1 MAKHRLF
8 RKLTLR
14 KEALLIPLFLM
25 GLAVLTALTTY
36 LTQDEKTGRE
46 ALVEN
51 SIYNGGPS
59 GYKAW
64 FLTAQKAGLPV
75 KVWESGFDELNT
87 LPLPSTVL
95 IVKPFTVAGSKIVF
109 GHKEADQLLDWVARG
124 NNLVLLD
131 DFSRTGSNAIA
142 HRVMLNVRREVLPS
156 KKQNTD
162 APPPPPR
169 PLRLMERALLNT
181 YVSAPLLS
189 QSHISLHPQPDSG
202 QFSRTAILAG
212 PTGKTRLWRLNY
224 KGGTLILG
232 TVTDLAENRYLNTPE
247 NDNYQLLTNLL
258 RSGNAP
264 IYINEFVHGYME
276 TGDLT
281 SYFQKKTPLGS
292 IFAQLVLFFM
302 MLLWLSFVR
311 WTPKP
316 RETDE
321 SLKHKTGGG
330 GQAAYLESLA
340 GLYFRS
346 KSPTLALGP
355 QLRQLETILRKR
367 FRIGLDEDARLLDL
381 LTTLFANYSN
391 SEDSPAA
398 LLDAVKKA
406 RRMIEQGDRH
416 SHRDLLKLSRQLSVI
431 EERLR
436 HGNRKLSSYR

>member
-1 MAKHRLF
+1 MAKRRIF
-8 RKLTLR
+8 RRLTLR
-14 KEALLIPLFLM
+14 KEALLIPLFLL
-25 GLAVLTALTTY
+25 GLTVLTALTTY

-87 LPLPSTVL
+87 LPLPSTLL
-95 IVKPFTVAGSKIVF
+95 IVKPFTVAGSKVVF
-109 GHKEADQLLDWVARG
+109 GHKEADQLLDWVAQG

-131 DFSRTGSNAIA
+131 DFSRTGSNVIA
-142 HRVMLNVRREVLPS
+142 HRVLLSVRREALP
-156 KKQNTD
+156 KQQKTD

-169 PLRLMERALLNT
+169 PLRLMERTLLNT
-181 YVSAPLLS
+181 YVSAPLFS
-189 QSHISLHPQPDSG
+189 QSHIFLHPKSNSG
-202 QFSRTAILAG
+202 QFSRTAIL
-212 PTGKTRLWRLNY
+212 TDSTDKTRLWRLNY

-232 TVTDLAENRYLNTPE
+232 TVTDLAENKYLNTPE
-247 NDNYQLLTNLL
+247 NDNYQFLSNLL

-264 IYINEFVHGYME
+264 IFINEFVHGYME

-292 IFAQLVLFFM
+292 IFAQLTLFFM

-316 RETDE
+316 KEAE
-321 SLKHKTGGG
+321 EGPKIKTSGG
-330 GQAAYLESLA
+330 GQAAYIESLA

-346 KSPTLALGP
+346 KSPALALGP
-355 QLRQLETILRKR
+355 QLRELETLLRKR

-381 LTTLFANYSN
+381 LTTLFANYSSN
-391 SEDSPAA
+391 SEESPAV

-406 RRMIEQGDRH
+406 KRMTEQEDKH